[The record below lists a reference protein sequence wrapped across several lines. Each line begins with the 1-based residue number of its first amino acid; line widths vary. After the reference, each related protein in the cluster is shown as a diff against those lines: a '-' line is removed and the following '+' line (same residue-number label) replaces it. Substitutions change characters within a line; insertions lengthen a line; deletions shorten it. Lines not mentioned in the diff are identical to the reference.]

1 MFSKVPCEKVKKY
14 VNIVQNLD
22 RERENEDIL
31 TAVVNVTTEY
41 KIDYNRLETITKRE
55 HVNEADG

>member
-1 MFSKVPCEKVKKY
+1 MKKLKKY

-22 RERENEDIL
+22 RQRENEDIL

-41 KIDYNRLETITKRE
+41 KIDYNRLETVTERE